1 MIAWFTK
8 NTVAANLLMFTL
20 VMLGVWSATT
30 QLTLEVFP
38 NGEVDTVNIAVPFR
52 GNSPEEVEEGIVLK
66 IEEVIQDLT
75 SIDEIRSTASESSG
89 NVSAKI
95 KDGYDTR
102 AALDDIKAR
111 VDAIVT
117 FPAEAEKPTVY
128 LAEVVDS
135 VVKVIISGDL
145 EEEELRALV
154 DEVHEDILNITAT
167 STLTFS
173 DKKWGKWIP
182 LDRVPL
188 LGGLIREGTRKTQ
201 KITSAGVIGV
211 RPYEIAI
218 EVSEKTLLRYDL
230 TLDEVANAVR
240 AQSIDLSG
248 GVIKSDGGDIL
259 LRTKSRAY
267 DGDDFKEI
275 VVRSNPDGTRVTLGD
290 LATVDD
296 GFEEAQ
302 IKARFNGKPCVL
314 INVNRIGNQDAILIS
329 EAVKAYCAEK
339 QATLPSGVE
348 ITAWRDRSKIVEG
361 RLGTLLQSAGLAFI
375 LVFTILALFLR
386 ISLAGWVVLGIPV
399 AFAGALICMPA
410 LGTTINISSLFG
422 FILVLGI
429 VVDDA
434 IVTGENIYEHL
445 KKNKDSVQAAIDGTH
460 EVTRPVIFGVLTTVV
475 AFLPIFLMPG
485 GRGDMFKP
493 IPFVVIPVLLFSL
506 VESKL
511 ILPAHLKHVRNVS
524 KEPSKWNLISRA
536 QRAVASA
543 MEWFVQRAYQ
553 PFLEFCLAN
562 RWVTVSVFVAVLIFS
577 IGWYETGR
585 IQRVTFPRIPS
596 EYVSMGLSMP
606 SGTPYS
612 VTEAHI
618 KRMEEAALTLQDK
631 YRNLEEFR
639 KGDIYI
645 PKGASVINHVFSAAG
660 GRGLASSG
668 GPRGRSIASGQSHV
682 GELSFE
688 IVDPRIKQYMKI
700 QTPDGVVPGDK
711 IDSRRLSMEM
721 RMMIGQIPGAEE
733 LNVRAEIG
741 RSSDPVDIRIYGQDP
756 AQLSAAAKEIKE
768 RLEEFE
774 GLFDISANIDDG
786 KEEIRLRVRPEAE
799 LLGIDSSNL
808 ARQTRGAFY
817 GFEAQ
822 RIQRGRDDIRV
833 MVRFP
838 KEERSSVGALSNM
851 RIRTQEGSRI
861 PFGNIAEFEYG
872 RSAASIRRTD
882 RNRTVNVIADADK
895 ERIDLQGLKED
906 IEEMVPEVVAKYA
919 GVNYSME
926 GEAREQREAN
936 AALQIGLIFA
946 LFVIYSLLAIPFRS
960 FLQPIM
966 VMIVIPFGAAGA
978 MWGHVVV
985 EHLKTWVGHPVPQTP
1000 LSMMSAFGML
1010 ALCGVVVNDSLVLV
1024 DWINRKRK
1032 EGKLTVFEAARTG
1045 GAARFRPIVL
1055 TSLTTF
1061 AGLAPLIFD
1070 RSTQAQ
1076 FLIPMAVSLGF
1087 GILFATLVTLVLIP
1101 VNYLILEDIKRFAR
1115 WFAKWF
1121 RAPFENA
1128 A

>member
-20 VMLGVWSATT
+20 VMLGIWSATT

-38 NGEVDTVNIAVPFR
+38 NMDVDTVTVAVPFR

-66 IEEVIQDLT
+66 IEEAIQDLT
-75 SIDEIRSTASESSG
+75 SIEEIRSTASESAG
-89 NVSAKI
+89 TVSAKV
-95 KDGYDTR
+95 KDGYDPR
-102 AALDDIKAR
+102 ATLDDIKSR

-117 FPAEAEKPTVY
+117 FPAEAETATVS
-128 LAEVVDS
+128 LMESVDS
-135 VVKVIISGDL
+135 VVKVIISGEL
-145 EEEELRALV
+145 EEPELRALA
-154 DEVHEDILNITAT
+154 DEVHEDILNLTAT

-173 DKKWGKWIP
+173 DKKLGKWLP

-188 LGGLIREGTRKTQ
+188 LGSIIKTGTTKSQ
-201 KITSAGVIGV
+201 KITSANIIGV

-240 AQSIDLSG
+240 AQSVDLSG
-248 GVIKSDGGDIL
+248 GVIKTAGGDIL
-259 LRTKSRAY
+259 LRTKARAY
-267 DGDDFKEI
+267 VGEEFKNI
-275 VVRSNPDGTRVTLGD
+275 VVRSNPDGTRVTLAD
-290 LATVDD
+290 LAVVDD

-329 EAVKAYCAEK
+329 ETVKEYCVEK
-339 QATLPSGVE
+339 QSSLPSGVS
-348 ITAWRDRSKIVEG
+348 ITSWRDRSKIVEG
-361 RLGTLLQSAGLAFI
+361 RLGTLLQSAALAFI
-375 LVFTILALFLR
+375 LVFVILALFLR

-410 LGTTINISSLFG
+410 LGTTINICSLFG

-445 KKNKDSVQAAIDGTH
+445 KKNSDSVQAAIDGTR

-475 AFLPIFLMPG
+475 AFLPILLIPG
-485 GRGDMFKP
+485 SRGAIFRP
-493 IPFVVIPVLLFSL
+493 IPYVVIPVLLFSL

-511 ILPAHLKHVRNVS
+511 ILPAHLKHVRNITR
-524 KEPSKWNLISRA
+524 EPKKWNLISRA
-536 QRAVASA
+536 QRAVANA
-543 MEWFVQRAYQ
+543 MEWFIQRIYQ
-553 PFLEFCLAN
+553 PFLEFCLVN
-562 RWVTVSVFVAVLIFS
+562 RWITASAFTAILIFT
-577 IGWYETGR
+577 IGWYMTGR
-585 IQRVTFPRIPS
+585 IQRVVFPRIPS
-596 EYVSMGLSMP
+596 EYVSMSLSMP
-606 SGTPYS
+606 AGTPYD
-612 VTEAHI
+612 VTSGHI
-618 KRMEEAALTLQDK
+618 GRMETAALTLQDR
-631 YRNLEEFR
+631 YRNAVEYR
-639 KGDIYI
+639 KGEIHI
-645 PKGASVINHVFSAAG
+645 PVGASVIEHVFAAAG
-660 GRGLASSG
+660 GRGMASSG
-668 GPRGRSIASGQSHV
+668 GPRGRSVASGQSHV

-688 IVDPRIKQYMKI
+688 IVDPRIKQYMQI
-700 QTPDGVVPGDK
+700 ETPDGMISGDD
-711 IDSRRLSMEM
+711 IDSRRLSMEL
-721 RMMIGQIPGAEE
+721 RMMVGEIPGAEE

-741 RSSDPVDIRIYGQDP
+741 RSSDPVDIQIYGQDP
-756 AQLSAAAKEIKE
+756 VQLSAAAEEIAN
-768 RLEEFE
+768 RLHDFE
-774 GLFDISANIDDG
+774 GLFDIQANIDDG
-786 KEEIRLRVRPEAE
+786 KEEIQLRVRPEAE
-799 LLGIDSSNL
+799 LLGIDSNDL

-822 RIQRGRDDIRV
+822 RIQRGREDIRV

-838 KEERSSVGALSNM
+838 SGERNSVGMLRNM
-851 RIRTQEGSRI
+851 RIRTPEGSRI
-861 PFGNIAEFEYG
+861 PFANVAEFDYG

-882 RNRTVNVIADADK
+882 RNRTVNVVADADK

-906 IEEMVPEVVAKYA
+906 IEKLVPSIVAKYP

-936 AALQIGLIFA
+936 SALLAGLLFS
-946 LFVIYSLLAIPFRS
+946 LFVIYCLLAIPFKS

-966 VMIVIPFGAAGA
+966 VMAVIPFGLAGA
-978 MWGHVVV
+978 MWGHVAV
-985 EHLKTWVGHPVPQTP
+985 EAIKNWIGHPMPQTP
-1000 LSMMSAFGML
+1000 VSMMSYFGML

-1032 EGKLTVFEAARTG
+1032 DEKMTVFEAARTG
-1045 GAARFRPIVL
+1045 GAARFRPIIL

-1061 AGLAPLIFD
+1061 AGLAPLIFE

-1087 GILFATLVTLVLIP
+1087 GILFATAVTLILVP
-1101 VNYLILEDIKRFAR
+1101 VNYLLLDDFLRAAR
-1115 WFAKWF
+1115 GGWNWYKTPLKKSA
-1121 RAPFENA
+1121 
-1128 A
+1128 